1 MSNIKRFVVRND
13 STRFIEFEANTTD
26 EIYEFLKTKD
36 LGLDGYYIECRVDDI
51 EIHSNEFT
59 EAFED
64 GECPG
69 DLQFF

>member
-1 MSNIKRFVVRND
+1 MKRFIARND
-13 STRFIEFEANTTD
+13 SSRQIEFEADSTQ
-26 EIYEFLKTKD
+26 EIYDFLKTKD

-59 EAFED
+59 DAFEE
-64 GECPG
+64 GESPK